1 MFPLIVIVAGFVGT
15 ALMTGVMWFI
25 HRSGWANADMTRAV
39 GSLVTRRYENSL
51 APGLAVNFSVGCI
64 FAVGYLLVMRSVGP
78 QSIAAATAVG
88 GALGALHG
96 CAMAFIL
103 MALVAETHPVERFR
117 TAGPDVAGAH
127 VAGHVAYGI
136 GVGIVAGLLGTGNAA
151 TTTASIERVL
161 RALG

>member
-1 MFPLIVIVAGFVGT
+1 MFPLIVIAAGFVGT

-25 HRSGWANADMTRAV
+25 HRAGWANADMTRAV

-51 APGLAVNFSVGCI
+51 LPGLAINFTVGCV
-64 FAVGYLLVMRSVGP
+64 FAIGYLLVMRSVAP

-88 GALGALHG
+88 GALGTLHG

-136 GVGIVAGLLGTGNAA
+136 GVGIVAGVLGTGKMEP
-151 TTTASIERVL
+151 TVTLIGKIV